1 MSYRQQAGRNGLCG
15 ERKQGPAQRRLAQ
28 TLEQS
33 VARCSELGPV
43 TRRRAGP
50 AGQRLL
56 FADSAWT
63 SPLQLARPVRPA
75 PGPGGGLPDR
85 VDDLASLRATEAVP
99 IPSLPGRCVKPGFAC
114 SHRAADRRSLRTTR
128 PGKTM
133 TPSMLCGRRLAPW
146 LVRRRWSHVATGGP
160 GNRGLCTD
168 RPDEP
173 RCNVSPATAPAST
186 AAAKVTRW
194 NVGGP
199 RADRALAQAG
209 YWDGFYKHHETLQ
222 PGSSYDWYSSN
233 DALMREVVTDE
244 SLRKPMHMQCTDE

>member
-1 MSYRQQAGRNGLCG
+1 
-15 ERKQGPAQRRLAQ
+15 
-28 TLEQS
+28 
-33 VARCSELGPV
+33 
-43 TRRRAGP
+43 
-50 AGQRLL
+50 
-56 FADSAWT
+56 
-63 SPLQLARPVRPA
+63 
-75 PGPGGGLPDR
+75 
-85 VDDLASLRATEAVP
+85 
-99 IPSLPGRCVKPGFAC
+99 
-114 SHRAADRRSLRTTR
+114 
-128 PGKTM
+128 M

-168 RPDEP
+168 PPDEP

-244 SLRKPMHMQCTDE
+244 SLRKHMHMQCTDE